1 MELLMY
7 SEMRDHMRETH
18 SVTEEEEISAAVLL
32 PSPINLLQ
40 WVCKLC
46 TRTRSENLQLRMCK

>member
-1 MELLMY
+1 MELLLY

-18 SVTEEEEISAAVLL
+18 GVTEEEEISAAVLL
-32 PSPINLLQ
+32 PSPANLLQ

-46 TRTRSENLQLRMCK
+46 TRTRSENLQ

>member
-1 MELLMY
+1 MELLLY

-18 SVTEEEEISAAVLL
+18 GVTEEEEISAAVLL
-32 PSPINLLQ
+32 PSPANLLQ

-46 TRTRSENLQLRMCK
+46 TRTRSENLHTQVE